1 MVGHLLVCLWVFT
14 IFVIEHHEPFTWFKM
29 LELEHRPLW
38 AQYMINWYAVLN
50 IVTGAGMGDV
60 FAVTDVERV
69 FFVLA
74 MNGGD
79 IILAIVFG
87 IIEHLVL
94 SHRLDDETE
103 NFIQRMVQ
111 IEGTMQK
118 FELNS
123 VWKDRIE
130 QFYAYKHKINSS
142 SADLDHNYLE
152 RSLPQSLTHKILYF

>member
-14 IFVIEHHEPFTWFKM
+14 IFVIEQHEPFTWFKM

-38 AQYMINWYAVLN
+38 AKYMINWYAVLN

-60 FAVTDVERV
+60 FAVTDIERV

-103 NFIQRMVQ
+103 NFIQRMV
-111 IEGTMQK
+111 
-118 FELNS
+118 
-123 VWKDRIE
+123 
-130 QFYAYKHKINSS
+130 
-142 SADLDHNYLE
+142 
-152 RSLPQSLTHKILYF
+152 

>member
-1 MVGHLLVCLWVFT
+1 
-14 IFVIEHHEPFTWFKM
+14 
-29 LELEHRPLW
+29 
-38 AQYMINWYAVLN
+38 MINWYAVLN

-60 FAVTDVERV
+60 FAVTDIERV

-87 IIEHLVL
+87 IIEHMVL

-130 QFYAYKHKINSS
+130 
-142 SADLDHNYLE
+142 
-152 RSLPQSLTHKILYF
+152 